1 MSLFEPIFEAL
12 NGAGVRYI
20 VVGGLATVLHGHAR
34 LTADIDLIVDLT
46 PEEALRAIKTLTR
59 IGFQPRIPVA
69 ATDFAIEAKRREWIR
84 DKNMRVFPLVDPG
97 DPMRQIDL
105 FADTPIDFDSLWA
118 RSEVMQLERTTIR
131 VAAIEDLIGLKRLAA
146 RPQDL
151 ADIEALEAIL
161 AKKRKP

>member
-12 NGAGVRYI
+12 NRAEVRYI

-34 LTADIDLIVDLT
+34 LTADIDLIIDLA
-46 PEEALRAIKTLTR
+46 PQEARKAIDALTR
-59 IGFQPRIPVA
+59 IGFRPRIPVA
-69 ATDFAIEAKRREWIR
+69 ATDFAVEAKRREWIR
-84 DKNMRVFPLVDPG
+84 DKNMRVFPLVDPD

-105 FADTPIDFDSLWA
+105 FADTPIDFGSLWA
-118 RSEVMQLERTTIR
+118 RSEVMSLERTTVR
-131 VAAIEDLIGLKRLAA
+131 VISVEDLIELKRLAG

-161 AKKRKP
+161 ARRNR